1 MKLDTEVKRK
11 LLNLVA
17 LSIDNSD
24 ISICVRKEKRMYTE
38 KEYLDIEV
46 YNNLKNKTI
55 LEMMVYSEDEI
66 DTKQLD
72 ECIEKLK
79 EV

>member
-1 MKLDTEVKRK
+1 MKLNTEVKRK

-17 LSIDNSD
+17 LAIDNSD
-24 ISICVRKEKRMYTE
+24 ISICVRKEKGMYTE

-55 LEMMVYSEDEI
+55 LELFVYSEDKI

>member
-1 MKLDTEVKRK
+1 MKLNTEVKRK

-17 LSIDNSD
+17 LAIDNSD
-24 ISICVRKEKRMYTE
+24 ISICVRKEKGMYTE

-46 YNNLKNKTI
+46 YNPLKKETP
-55 LEMMVYSEDEI
+55 LEIMVYQGKEI
-66 DTKQLD
+66 DIKLLD
-72 ECIEKLK
+72 EAIEKLK